1 MIVELIVNFVDAIL
15 LDCDVPKSDD
25 ERFNGFDGRIIVVY
39 RFGKRTG
46 HGRRSRSVRILLIFL
61 HPTL

>member
-1 MIVELIVNFVDAIL
+1 MENDPMIVELIVNFVDAIL

-39 RFGKRTG
+39 RFGK
-46 HGRRSRSVRILLIFL
+46 
-61 HPTL
+61 